1 MSRRALAP
9 LALPVGGFAALIA
22 LGLAIPALA
31 QVLNLALPFFGLIL
45 LGFCLGRVFDAP
57 EQGLQ
62 WMHIFVVY
70 VALPALFFNLIAV
83 TPLDELANF
92 RFVGV
97 TTLCT
102 MIAYFTSFGLG
113 LFSSKGNLAEA
124 TIQGVGG
131 AYSNVGYMGP
141 GLTLA
146 ALGAQSAAPTALIFV
161 CDSIFFFT
169 IVPLLMGV
177 AGAQKMPLRQTV
189 LLVVKRIVTH
199 PFNVATALGVIAGYM
214 HWQPPVAIG
223 KILTFLQNASAPVA
237 LFAMGVTVAL
247 RPLKRVAPEMP
258 ALLAIK
264 LVGHPLLVWTLLSA
278 TGDYGRI
285 WTFTGVLMASLP
297 PALNVFVMASQ
308 YRVYVERASAL
319 ILLGT
324 IASVITVT
332 GLLALIAFGGVPYN
346 LFALF

>member
-1 MSRRALAP
+1 MNLRKLAP
-9 LALPVGGFAALIA
+9 LAWPVGGFAALFGV
-22 LGLAIPALA
+22 GLVFPMLA
-31 QVLNLALPFFGLIL
+31 QVLDLALPFFGLIL

-62 WMHIFVVY
+62 WMHLFVVY

-92 RFVGV
+92 TFVGI
-97 TTLCT
+97 TTLST
-102 MIAYFTSFGLG
+102 MTAFVVSFGIG
-113 LFSSKGNLAEA
+113 LLASKGDVPEA

-131 AYSNVGYMGP
+131 GYSNVGYMGP

-169 IVPLLMGV
+169 VVPLLMGLS
-177 AGAQKMPLRQTV
+177 GAQKLPLRKAGGLIV
-189 LLVVKRIVTH
+189 RRIVTH
-199 PFNVATALGVIAGYM
+199 PFNVATALGIAAGYA
-214 HWQPPVAIG
+214 HWRPPVAID
-223 KILTFLQNASAPVA
+223 KILTLLQNAAAPVA

-247 RPLKRVAPEMP
+247 RPLKRVSGEMP
-258 ALLAIK
+258 ALLAVK
-264 LVGHPLLVWTLLSA
+264 LVAHPLVVWLLLSA
-278 TGDYGRI
+278 LGDFGRV
-285 WTFTGVLMASLP
+285 WTFTAVLMASLP

-308 YRVYVERASAL
+308 YGVYVERASAL
-319 ILLGT
+319 ILIGT
-324 IASVITVT
+324 MASVVTVT
-332 GLLALIAFGGVPYN
+332 GLLFLIAFGGAPYN

>member
-1 MSRRALAP
+1 MTRRALAP
-9 LALPVGGFAALIA
+9 LALPVLAFAALIG

-31 QVLNLALPFFGLIL
+31 QVLDLALPFFGLIL
-45 LGFCLGRVFDAP
+45 LGFCFGRMFDAP

-62 WMHIFVVY
+62 WMHLFVVY
-70 VALPALFFNLIAV
+70 VALPALFFNLIAK

-92 RFVGV
+92 RFVAI
-97 TTLCT
+97 TTLSTVIC
-102 MIAYFTSFGLG
+102 YFTSFGLG
-113 LFSSKGNLAEA
+113 LFASKGKVGEA

-177 AGAQKMPLRQTV
+177 AGAQKTSFRETAV
-189 LLVVKRIVTH
+189 LIVKRIATH
-199 PFNVATALGVIAGYM
+199 PFNIATALGIAAGYA

-223 KILTFLQNASAPVA
+223 KILNLLQNSSAPVA

-247 RPLKRVAPEMP
+247 RPLKRVSREMP

-264 LVGHPLLVWTLLSA
+264 LIAHPMLVWALLSA

-285 WTFTGVLMASLP
+285 WTFTAVLMASLP
-297 PALNVFVMASQ
+297 PALNVFVMANQ
-308 YRVYVERASAL
+308 YHVYVERASGL
-319 ILLGT
+319 ILIGT
-324 IASVITVT
+324 MCSVVTVT
-332 GLLALIAFGGVPYN
+332 GLLFLIAFGTVPYN
-346 LFALF
+346 LFAMF

>member
-1 MSRRALAP
+1 MRRLAP
-9 LALPVGGFAALIA
+9 LALPLLGFAALIG
-22 LGLAIPALA
+22 LGLAVPVLA
-31 QVLNLALPFFGLIL
+31 QVLDLALPFFGLIL
-45 LGFCLGRVFDAP
+45 LGFCLGRIFDVP
-57 EQGLQ
+57 EAGLA
-62 WMHIFVVY
+62 WMHVFVVY

-92 RFVGV
+92 KFIGI
-97 TTLCT
+97 TTLST
-102 MIAYFTSFGLG
+102 AIAFGVAFASG
-113 LFSSKGNLAEA
+113 LVAARGDVAQA

-146 ALGAQSAAPTALIFV
+146 ALGAQSAVPTALVFV

-169 IVPLLMGV
+169 TVPLLMGL
-177 AGAQKMPLRQTV
+177 AGAQKMPLGRTL
-189 LLVVKRIVTH
+189 LLVGKRILTH
-199 PFNVATALGVIAGYM
+199 PFNVATALGIMAAYA
-214 HWQPPVAIG
+214 HWHPPVAIG
-223 KILTFLQNASAPVA
+223 KMLLFLQNAAAPCA

-258 ALLAIK
+258 VLLCIK
-264 LVGHPLLVWTLLSA
+264 LLMHPLLVWVLLSA

-285 WTFTGVLMASLP
+285 WTFTAVLMASLP

-308 YRVYVERASAL
+308 YKTYVERASAL

-324 IASVITVT
+324 MASVVTVT
-332 GLLALIAFGGVPYN
+332 GLLFMIAFGGVPYN
-346 LFALF
+346 LFAP

>member
-1 MSRRALAP
+1 MTRRALAP
-9 LALPVGGFAALIA
+9 LALPVLGFAALIG

-45 LGFCLGRVFDAP
+45 LGYCFGRIFDAP

-62 WMHIFVVY
+62 WMHIYVVY

-92 RFVGV
+92 SFVAI
-97 TTLCT
+97 TTLST
-102 MIAYFTSFGLG
+102 VIAYFTSFGLG
-113 LFSSKGNLAEA
+113 MFASKGNVAEA

-177 AGAQKMPLRQTV
+177 AGADKSTLRHTAF
-189 LLVVKRIVTH
+189 LVVKRIVTH
-199 PFNVATALGVIAGYM
+199 PFNIATALGVAAGYA
-214 HWQPPVAIG
+214 HWQPPVSIG
-223 KILTFLQNASAPVA
+223 KILTLLQNSSAPVA

-264 LVGHPLLVWTLLSA
+264 LIAHPLLVWTLLSA
-278 TGDYGRI
+278 LGDFGRI
-285 WTFTGVLMASLP
+285 WTFTAVLMASLP

-308 YRVYVERASAL
+308 YHVYVERASGL
-319 ILLGT
+319 ILIGT
-324 IASVITVT
+324 MASVVTVT
-332 GLLALIAFGGVPYN
+332 GLLFMIAFGAVPYN
-346 LFALF
+346 LFAAF

>member
-1 MSRRALAP
+1 MTRRALAP
-9 LALPVGGFAALIA
+9 LALPVLGFAALIG
-22 LGLAIPALA
+22 LGLAVPALA
-31 QVLNLALPFFGLIL
+31 QVLDLALPFFGLIL
-45 LGFCLGRVFDAP
+45 LGYCFGRIFEAP

-62 WMHIFVVY
+62 WMHIFVIY

-92 RFVGV
+92 KFIAI
-97 TTLCT
+97 TTLST
-102 MIAYFTSFGLG
+102 VIAYFTSFGLG
-113 LFSSKGNLAEA
+113 LFASKGNIGEA

-177 AGAQKMPLRQTV
+177 AGAQKSTFRETAF
-189 LLVVKRIVTH
+189 LVVKRIVTH
-199 PFNVATALGVIAGYM
+199 PFNIATALGIVAGYM
-214 HWQPPVAIG
+214 HWHPPVAMG
-223 KILTFLQNASAPVA
+223 KILTLLQNAAAPVA

-247 RPLKRVAPEMP
+247 RPLKRVSPEMP

-264 LVGHPLLVWTLLSA
+264 LIAHPLLVWALLSA
-278 TGDYGRI
+278 VGDFGRI
-285 WTFTGVLMASLP
+285 WTFTAVLMASLP

-308 YRVYVERASAL
+308 YHVYVERASGL
-319 ILLGT
+319 ILIGT
-324 IASVITVT
+324 MASVVTVT
-332 GLLALIAFGGVPYN
+332 GLLFLIAFGGVPYN
-346 LFALF
+346 LFDIF